1 MIELAFNKRE
11 ELKADYEKMDLDINP
26 LVLIQLPND
35 DKAEKDALNSESKL
49 DFVKSYLKQK

>member
-11 ELKADYEKMDLDINP
+11 ELKNYYESLDLNINP

-35 DKAEKDALNSESKL
+35 DKAEQEALNKSKL
-49 DFVKSYLKQK
+49 EFVKSYLLEK